1 MCKENRGKRNLNLFA
16 RFDKFAPDVSLNL
29 DGQQKFKTEF
39 GGIVSIL
46 SIILFCSIV
55 FSKYKAV
62 LDGHVHNAFF
72 TTKTKRD
79 IDEPLDL
86 MQLDYTFALET
97 IDPSIASFKATQVFW
112 EHGERKIRQEIPLVD
127 CRNAPNTVGAI
138 THEALARNRFYDGNP
153 FLCPD
158 TEHMILQGNLESDMF
173 AYIDIEINGCQL
185 PEDQCADLSE
195 VDNHYLN
202 MYFLTS
208 HVDFT
213 DFV

>member
-1 MCKENRGKRNLNLFA
+1 MIFI
-16 RFDKFAPDVSLNL
+16 
-29 DGQQKFKTEF
+29 
-39 GGIVSIL
+39 GIVYT
-46 SIILFCSIV
+46 
-55 FSKYKAV
+55 KYKAV

-79 IDEPLDL
+79 IDEPIDL
-86 MQLDYTFALET
+86 MQLDYTFAFEF
-97 IDPSIASFKATQVFW
+97 IDPSIASFKATQVKW
-112 EHGERKIRQEIPLVD
+112 KHGETKVRTDIPLVD
-127 CRNAPNTVGAI
+127 CRSAPNTAGAI
-138 THEALARNRFYDGNP
+138 THDALARNRFYDGNP

-158 TEHMILQGNLESDMF
+158 VEHMILQGNLESDMF

-202 MYFLTS
+202 MYYLTS

-213 DFV
+213 DFVQNEAVEYNNRDKLSIILRPELE